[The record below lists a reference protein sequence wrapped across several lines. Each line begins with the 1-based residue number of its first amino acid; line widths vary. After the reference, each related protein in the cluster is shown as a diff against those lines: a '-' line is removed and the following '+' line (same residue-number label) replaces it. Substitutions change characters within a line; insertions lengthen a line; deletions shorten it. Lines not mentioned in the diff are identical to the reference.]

1 MNEEYIKQM
10 AKYVIDQLHIGHT
23 PKFILENWFE
33 QRPTEPVLVGLSH
46 EQVTGLTA
54 KLLELTD
61 DCGVLIGEAPVR
73 NCILRILAS
82 QDFSELSY
90 KNLAKKDAE
99 IRALQ
104 AANKVHV
111 QTHIELSKELERLNS
126 LLEKL
131 G

>member
-1 MNEEYIKQM
+1 MNKEKITSL
-10 AKYVIDQLHIGHT
+10 VDFVLDQHRKGNHLRT
-23 PKFILENWFE
+23 EVTKWFE
-33 QRPTEPVLVGLSH
+33 ENPIEPVLVGLSQ

-73 NCILRILAS
+73 NCILRLLAS

-90 KNLAKKDAE
+90 KNLDKKDAE

-126 LLEKL
+126 FMRKL
-131 G
+131 